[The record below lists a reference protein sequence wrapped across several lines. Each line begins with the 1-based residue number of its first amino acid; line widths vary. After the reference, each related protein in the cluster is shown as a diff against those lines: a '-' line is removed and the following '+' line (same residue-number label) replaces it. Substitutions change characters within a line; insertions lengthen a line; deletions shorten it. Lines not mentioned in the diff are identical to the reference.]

1 MMPRLLL
8 FLFLCCGIAGCR
20 DNDKALLMVDYDFAD
35 RQLAGRFYFLHDPAE
50 KSRAQ
55 ALMSEISNIDAEMQR
70 TMQTRDFMRLPVE
83 RRMEIFNQSR
93 EETWQLIKELRSL
106 LAGKESR

>member
-1 MMPRLLL
+1 
-8 FLFLCCGIAGCR
+8 
-20 DNDKALLMVDYDFAD
+20 
-35 RQLAGRFYFLHDPAE
+35 
-50 KSRAQ
+50 
-55 ALMSEISNIDAEMQR
+55 
-70 TMQTRDFMRLPVE
+70 MRLPVE

>member
-1 MMPRLLL
+1 M
-8 FLFLCCGIAGCR
+8 R
-20 DNDKALLMVDYDFAD
+20 DCFRSSNKYYW
-35 RQLAGRFYFLHDPAE
+35 R
-50 KSRAQ
+50 
-55 ALMSEISNIDAEMQR
+55 EISNLDAEMQR